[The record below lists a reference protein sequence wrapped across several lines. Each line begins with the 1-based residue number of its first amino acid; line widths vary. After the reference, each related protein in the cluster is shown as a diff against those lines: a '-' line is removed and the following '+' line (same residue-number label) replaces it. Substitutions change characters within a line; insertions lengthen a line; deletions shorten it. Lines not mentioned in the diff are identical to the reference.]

1 MPDAFLTGGTGFVGG
16 GVLAALVA
24 DGRDVVALARDD
36 AGRERVE
43 ALGARPAAG
52 DVLDGASLAAAAT
65 GCRTFFHVA
74 GINEHCSHDPGLMYR
89 VNVDGAVN
97 AVRAA
102 AAAGAGRVVLT
113 SSTAA
118 IGERKGEVG
127 NESTEHSGS
136 HLTDYARSKA
146 HGERAARAEAER
158 LGVDLVVVNPASV
171 QGPGRVDGTAEI
183 LLAYLRGRL
192 PAAIETTVS
201 MVFADD
207 CAAGHLLAEANGE
220 PGERYILSGATFSVR
235 EALRALAAA
244 TGVEHRV
251 RFLPAWTAVAA
262 GAVIGPLWRLRGTT
276 PPLCLESAR
285 AIAHGHRFDGSK
297 ATRHLGLTYTPFEE
311 ALRRTVEWYR
321 QEGLLY
327 LPPHGAVDS

>member
-1 MPDAFLTGGTGFVGG
+1 MPDAFITGATGFVGG
-16 GVLAALVA
+16 AVLGALVGE
-24 DGRDVVALARDD
+24 GRQVVALARDRS
-36 AGRERVE
+36 GRDLVE
-43 ALGARPAAG
+43 SQGARSAPG
-52 DVLDGASLAAAAT
+52 DVLDEASLTEAAA
-65 GCRTFFHVA
+65 GCHTFFHVA
-74 GINEHCSHDPGLMYR
+74 GVNEHCSRDPGHLYR

-102 AAAGAGRVVLT
+102 AASGARRMVLT

-118 IGERKGEVG
+118 IGEERGEVG
-127 NESTEHSGS
+127 TESTQHSGT

-146 HGERAARAEAER
+146 HGEAAARAEAER
-158 LGVDLVVVNPASV
+158 LGLPLVVVNPASV

-192 PAAIETTVS
+192 PAAIDTTVS
-201 MVFADD
+201 MVFVDD

-235 EALRALAAA
+235 EALAALAAA
-244 TGVEHRV
+244 TGVAHRV
-251 RFLPAWTAVAA
+251 RFLPAWTGVAA
-262 GAVIGPLWRLRGTT
+262 GAVIGPFWRLRRKT

-297 ATRHLGLTYTPFEE
+297 ATRQLGLEYTPFEE

-321 QEGLLY
+321 EQGII
-327 LPPHGAVDS
+327 